1 MYVHRSKLKIQMF
14 SDAKV
19 GVINKPKSGCNAAK
33 EPRVEKLSAAL
44 FLTLTTALV
53 LPSVQLMSKIREG
66 WKRGRECGKKQE
78 CEWASDSA

>member
-1 MYVHRSKLKIQMF
+1 MYVHKSKLQIQMF

-19 GVINKPKSGCNAAK
+19 GFINNKPKSGCNAAI

-66 WKRGRECGKKQE
+66 WKRGRE
-78 CEWASDSA
+78 